1 MAFFINL
8 DFLTVSNYCRCE
20 FLKTSLIREKILL
33 SSFRAN
39 QKKRNQFSEQ
49 SKSPAFWRSF
59 EGNCRHVMYKLQE
72 NEEGN
77 EADQTAMDDGAAEAG
92 NADDVATNYAE
103 TEVLLCETSRAVS
116 STSDVRPR
124 ENLSATAGSDGATA
138 AETTPDA
145 QFGTRKRFGTGFS
158 QYCKR
163 F

>member
-1 MAFFINL
+1 
-8 DFLTVSNYCRCE
+8 
-20 FLKTSLIREKILL
+20 
-33 SSFRAN
+33 
-39 QKKRNQFSEQ
+39 
-49 SKSPAFWRSF
+49 
-59 EGNCRHVMYKLQE
+59 MYKLQE

-163 F
+163 FWSSSFITPYRQHKITRTIHVLYTQGTQYTT